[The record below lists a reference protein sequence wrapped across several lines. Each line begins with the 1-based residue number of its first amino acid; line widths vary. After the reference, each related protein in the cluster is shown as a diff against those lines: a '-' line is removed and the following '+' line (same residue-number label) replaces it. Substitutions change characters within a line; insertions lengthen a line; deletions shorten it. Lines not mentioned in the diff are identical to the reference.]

1 MKLIFL
7 ANPASPHVRLWINHL
22 APLYD
27 IDIWCLGES
36 WPAYAHPANVRVICP
51 FGPLTRGLPKL
62 LRYALLGWRVR
73 RADIGANFVHA
84 HNTSGYGF
92 AALCSGHRFVVT
104 TYGSE
109 IFSAPGRGWLY
120 NALIGRILRRARQVI
135 AECEAMASF
144 LTGYFRLPAVQISTF
159 NLGVAV
165 EFEGY
170 AEADG
175 QRDPTQRTWFANRR
189 ILPLYCTLELVRAF
203 IAFREQGGTGQ
214 LVLMKGD
221 AAGDYFEQVLALV
234 TGRVDVTLIEAFLSA
249 TEIRTQLRQADY
261 TISIPKSDQLSVSIL
276 EGMSQGAVPVLRP
289 LESYRELKLCAV
301 FIDSREGD
309 GDGEEAAL
317 VAMFRQTAALELDE
331 LRRLSREGVA
341 ELGRKYSASAGIET
355 YKRMVARLTRGD

>member
-1 MKLIFL
+1 M
-7 ANPASPHVRLWINHL
+7 
-22 APLYD
+22 
-27 IDIWCLGES
+27 
-36 WPAYAHPANVRVICP
+36 
-51 FGPLTRGLPKL
+51 
-62 LRYALLGWRVR
+62 
-73 RADIGANFVHA
+73 
-84 HNTSGYGF
+84 
-92 AALCSGHRFVVT
+92 
-104 TYGSE
+104 
-109 IFSAPGRGWLY
+109 
-120 NALIGRILRRARQVI
+120 
-135 AECEAMASF
+135 
-144 LTGYFRLPAVQISTF
+144 
-159 NLGVAV
+159 
-165 EFEGY
+165 
-170 AEADG
+170 
-175 QRDPTQRTWFANRR
+175 
-189 ILPLYCTLELVRAF
+189 
-203 IAFREQGGTGQ
+203 
-214 LVLMKGD
+214 
-221 AAGDYFEQVLALV
+221 